1 MRYIVLITAI
11 LGGGLLYLL
20 SQAGSSVSGANYTW
34 LLGLNIAFAAALLMI
49 IAFQL
54 SRLFKQIRARVIG
67 SRLTLRL
74 LGAFALMA
82 ITPGVIVYAVSVN
95 FLTHSIE
102 SWFNVKVEA
111 ALEGGVRLGQSSLD
125 SMLADLKQKGDSMA
139 LNLAFQPTN
148 SQLTVLNDL
157 REKGGVE
164 DAVLLTMQGKILA
177 FSSNDAT
184 TFLPA
189 TPTLDPVSYTHLTLP
204 TILRV

>member
-1 MRYIVLITAI
+1 MTAI

-20 SQAGSSVSGANYTW
+20 SQAGSSVSGADYTL
-34 LLGLNIAFAAALLMI
+34 LLGLNIAFASALLLI

-125 SMLADLKQKGDSMA
+125 TMLADLTKKG
-139 LNLAFQPTN
+139 L
-148 SQLTVLNDL
+148 
-157 REKGGVE
+157 
-164 DAVLLTMQGKILA
+164 
-177 FSSNDAT
+177 
-184 TFLPA
+184 
-189 TPTLDPVSYTHLTLP
+189 
-204 TILRV
+204 